1 MTQLKV
7 LYKQSLKILGYM
19 STKKLF
25 VKQHLG
31 LGDNIVHNGMVRKIS
46 EDYPEYDIYVP
57 AKSHNID
64 NIKFMYRD
72 NHKIKVVET
81 NNDNDMNRY
90 ILTNGFDKIISSY
103 LIGQKTFDYSKDFDD
118 AFYLMSGYNPKIK
131 HEYFHI
137 ERDIDEENRVYQE
150 LILDNNIGDYIFI
163 HEKKDENIL
172 IDRNRINSDL
182 PIIYADKKYKTFSLL
197 KVIENAKECHIISSS
212 FLSLLMCYKLNSN
225 VCAHMYSDRIELSDY
240 IGKNN
245 IKVIK

>member
-1 MTQLKV
+1 
-7 LYKQSLKILGYM
+7 M
-19 STKKLF
+19 STKKIF

-64 NIKFMYRD
+64 NVKFMYRD
-72 NHKIKVVET
+72 INKIKVVEI
-81 NNDNDMNRY
+81 NNDNDMDRY
-90 ILTNGFDKIISSY
+90 TLTNRFHKIISSF

-118 AFYLMSGYNPKIK
+118 SFYMMAGYDPKIK

-137 ERDIDEENRVYQE
+137 ERDINEENRVYQE
-150 LILDNNIGDYIFI
+150 LILNNNISNYVFI

-172 IDRNRINSDL
+172 IDRRKINIDL
-182 PIIYADKKYKTFSLL
+182 PVIYADRKYKTFSLL

-212 FLSLLMCYKLNSN
+212 FLSLLMCYKLNNN
-225 VCAHMYSDRIELSDY
+225 VFAHMYSDRVELSEY
-240 IGKNN
+240 ISKNG